1 MGNGMKTGERCII
14 EAAILLSQL
23 EKVEIERIG
32 AATGVKLSLDA
43 ARSNKQFHVFR
54 GCSDAA
60 SVIAEVECRTAR
72 DDAGSKGA
80 LIYVAL
86 NEPLAPTAAE
96 VVSRLGK
103 PKSIQVPLQKAGTT
117 GSAIYVYEIAG
128 GELRFA
134 VRAGAPERV
143 LSIAID
149 RTSAAP
155 RARIKSRLAKWGKAD
170 LTPFTA

>member
-1 MGNGMKTGERCII
+1 MNNNKASII
-14 EAAILLSQL
+14 EAAILLSQMQT
-23 EKVEIERIG
+23 VEIEKVG
-32 AATGVKLSLDA
+32 ATTGVKLSLDP

-60 SVIAEVECRTAR
+60 SALAEVECRTAR
-72 DDAGSKGA
+72 ADAGSKGA
-80 LIYVAL
+80 LIYLAL
-86 NEPLAPTAAE
+86 NESLAATAAE

-103 PKSIQVPLQKAGTT
+103 PKSIQVPLQKAGAA
-117 GSAIYVYEIAG
+117 GSAIYVYEIPG

-134 VRAGAPERV
+134 VRAGAPEPV

-155 RARIKSRLAKWGKAD
+155 RAGIRSRLAKWGKAD

>member
-1 MGNGMKTGERCII
+1 MKTGERCII

-23 EKVEIERIG
+23 EKVEIEKIG
-32 AATGVKLSLDA
+32 AATGVKLSLDP

-60 SVIAEVECRTAR
+60 GVIAEVECRTAR

-86 NEPLAPTAAE
+86 NETLAPTAAE

-103 PKSIQVPLQKAGTT
+103 PKSIQVPLQKAGTA
-117 GSAIYVYEIAG
+117 GSAIYVYEIPG
-128 GELRFA
+128 GQLRFELRS
-134 VRAGAPERV
+134 GSPEAV

-149 RTSAAP
+149 RTFAVSGV
-155 RARIKSRLAKWGKAD
+155 RVRSRLAKWGKAD